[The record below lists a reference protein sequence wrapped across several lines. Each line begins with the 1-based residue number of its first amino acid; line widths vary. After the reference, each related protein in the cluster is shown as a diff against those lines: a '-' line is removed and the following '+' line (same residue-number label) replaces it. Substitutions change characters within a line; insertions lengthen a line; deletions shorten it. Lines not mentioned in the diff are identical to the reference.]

1 MTGDRHIRIEPV
13 WRDDPDVRKLALAF
27 IALAE
32 DLADPVSNTLD
43 TDDDAEP
50 VCADEHTEDTD

>member
-32 DLADPVSNTLD
+32 ELAAR
-43 TDDDAEP
+43 DDAEP
-50 VCADEHTEDTD
+50 VCGTPHTEPDNAD